1 MKKLLSS
8 SAETLLGLKR
18 ADTSIITDPVQFNE
32 YSVFIIQ
39 QGEGVFYADFSVF
52 PFAGPVILFA
62 TPLQTIRMEATAGIT
77 YSLLQFHGDFY
88 CIEYHREEVACNGLL
103 FNNIYIE
110 PSIQLSAVDQVGFD
124 SLLDQ
129 IEEEL
134 SATEPSEIVLKSIVQ
149 LFLAKS
155 SQVKIRSIGQSAAI
169 APKDGQME
177 LFKKL
182 LEENFLTLHKPSD
195 YAALLA
201 MTTNNLTK
209 RSTKYFRKTPSQL
222 ITERLILEAKKQ
234 LHLTHKSIKEI
245 AYSLKF
251 EDEFYFSRVFKK
263 HTNISPQAFR
273 DKTGISIVADLYR

>member
-1 MKKLLSS
+1 MKRLLSPS
-8 SAETLLGLKR
+8 SETLLAVKLGE
-18 ADTSIITDPVQFNE
+18 SEGITVPVQFNE
-32 YSVFIIQ
+32 YSVFIVQ
-39 QGEGVFYADFSVF
+39 QGEGVFYSDFNVL
-52 PFAGPVILFA
+52 PFTGPVILFT
-62 TPLQTIRMEATAGIT
+62 TPLQMIRMEPLSEIS

-110 PSIQLSAVDQVGFD
+110 PSIILTPTDALVFAG
-124 SLLDQ
+124 LMEQ
-129 IEEEL
+129 IVQEL
-134 SATEPSEIVLKSIVQ
+134 TVPNPSQIVLKSIVQ
-149 LFLAKS
+149 LFLAKC
-155 SQVKIRSIGQSAAI
+155 SQIKLNSQAAE
-169 APKDGQME
+169 APTIVKDGQME
-177 LFKKL
+177 EFKRL

-195 YAALLA
+195 YAGLLA

-234 LHLTHKSIKEI
+234 LHLTRKSIKEI
-245 AYSLKF
+245 AYSLHF

-263 HTNISPQAFR
+263 HTLVSPQAFR